1 MKEVIKLDTVDQ
13 YNRLFGLETLHPL
26 VSVVNL
32 SEATRFPTHFT
43 MNYGVYALFLKN
55 VKCGDIR
62 YGRQIYDYQEGT
74 VTSFAPG
81 QVVEVDM
88 PQGVRPNAHGLLFHP
103 DLIKGTSLGQD
114 IKHYSFFSYASAE
127 ALHLSEEEKSIFTD
141 CLEKIRMEL
150 QHPIDKH
157 SKRLISRNIE
167 LLLDYCMRFYERQFI
182 TRCEANKIILHK
194 IHSLLNGYI
203 LSGRLEGGA
212 MPTEEYCAD
221 ALHLSPCYFRD
232 LLKFETGKS
241 MHEYFQLMRL
251 DMAKKMLRNKDY
263 TVGMTARKLGYAN
276 SQHFTCLFKK
286 ITGMTPTEY
295 KYAQN

>member
-1 MKEVIKLDTVDQ
+1 MDSVQD
-13 YNRLFGLETLHPL
+13 YNELLGVETLHPL
-26 VSVVNL
+26 VSVVDL
-32 SEATRFPTHFT
+32 SEANLEQRT
-43 MNYGVYALFLKN
+43 
-55 VKCGDIR
+55 IR
-62 YGRQIYDYQEGT
+62 CDFYTIILIEGEAGKLMYGRKYYDYSNAT
-74 VTSFAPG
+74 LIFRTPG
-81 QVVEVDM
+81 ESIKLGIDNM
-88 PQGVRPNAHGLLFHP
+88 LATKGRMLAFHP
-103 DLIKGTSLGQD
+103 DLMAHTALENHIGD
-114 IKHYSFFSYASAE
+114 YSFFFYKPKITACIRNI
-127 ALHLSEEEKSIFTD
+127 EEE
-141 CLEKIRMEL
+141 LR
-150 QHPIDKH
+150 HAIDRH
-157 SKRLISRNIE
+157 SKTLISRHIE
-167 LLLDYCMRFYERQFI
+167 LLLDYCARFNERQFI

-194 IHSLLNGYI
+194 IHSLLSGYI

-251 DMAKKMLRNKDY
+251 DMAKKMLRNKNY

-276 SQHFTCLFKK
+276 SQLFKK